1 MLGIAVFLLY
11 FNGLFGAL
19 TLLGIT
25 NSPTPYL
32 WLGLSRAPGL
42 ADLIEIAAVL
52 GFFAAGVLI
61 SNSQRLGWTMGAA
74 LAVGAVIAPFLAFD
88 GLGFL
93 TGRYL
98 FTWMFDIALAALLLH
113 PQSRQYQKIW
123 FS

>member
-11 FNGLFGAL
+11 FNALFGAL
-19 TLLGIT
+19 SLLGIFG
-25 NSPTPYL
+25 SPTPYL
-32 WLGLSRAPGL
+32 YLGLSRAPGI
-42 ADLIEIAAVL
+42 AYLIEIAAVL

-61 SNSQRLGWTMGAA
+61 SNSQRLGWTLGAS
-74 LAVGAVIAPFLAFD
+74 LAAGAVIAPFLAFD